1 MLKELIPFL
10 IIGIAFSATSNA
22 VAIAPVSNT
31 LEKPLA
37 TTDFFSI
44 KITPNGDPVT
54 LQATHINE
62 KLKLGTAVLANCEA
76 DGTNWKCKPSEA
88 LEADSHV
95 LALASVGAQIKELT
109 TTVTEDTKTVIIPAI
124 TARPKTATVKGE
136 IAAET
141 DIEITLTANAAPGA
155 AIAGSALSNYFKLGS
170 VNLGTCSGTGF
181 ASDAVVAA
189 TTDIKCKTGSKLEVS
204 NTPYTLTLQSG
215 KTAVSSKTI
224 AAFGD
229 VTVSSAANSG
239 GDGDGD
245 GKSSSKFLSISF
257 VFFIFALLF

>member
-10 IIGIAFSATSNA
+10 IIGIVFSATSNA

-76 DGTNWKCKPSEA
+76 DGTNWKCKPSVA
-88 LEADSHV
+88 LEADSHD
-95 LALASVGAQIKELT
+95 LALNSGVTAINELT
-109 TTVTEDTKTVIIPAI
+109 PTVTEATKTVIIPKI

-141 DIEITLTANAAPGA
+141 DIEITLTTNIANPTAV
-155 AIAGSALSNYFKLGS
+155 AGSDLSNYFKLGS
-170 VNLGTCSGTGF
+170 VNLGTCSETGL
-181 ASDAVVAA
+181 AADAAKSTSV
-189 TTDIKCKTGSKLEVS
+189 TIKCKTKDKLAVS
-204 NTPYTLTLQSG
+204 STPYTFAVQDSATQNVVKTQSF
-215 KTAVSSKTI
+215 AV
-224 AAFGD
+224 FGD
-229 VTVSSAANSG
+229 VTVSAADAG
-239 GDGDGD
+239 GDGNNG
-245 GKSSSKFLSISF
+245 SKFLNLSLI
-257 VFFIFALLF
+257 FFIFTFLF

>member
-10 IIGIAFSATSNA
+10 IIGIVFSATSNA

-31 LEKPLA
+31 LEKPL
-37 TTDFFSI
+37 TTSDFFSI
-44 KITPNGDPVT
+44 KITPNADPVT
-54 LQATHINE
+54 LAGTDINS

-141 DIEITLTANAAPGA
+141 DIEITLTTNIANPTA
-155 AIAGSALSNYFKLGS
+155 LGS
-170 VNLGTCSGTGF
+170 VLLGTCSETGL
-181 ASDAVVAA
+181 AADATKSTSV
-189 TTDIKCKTGSKLEVS
+189 TIKCKTKDKLAVS
-204 NTPYTLTLQSG
+204 STPYTF
-215 KTAVSSKTI
+215 AVQNSATQNVVNSKSF

-229 VTVSSAANSG
+229 VTVSAADAG
-239 GDGDGD
+239 GDGNNG
-245 GKSSSKFLSISF
+245 SKFLNLSLI
-257 VFFIFALLF
+257 FFIFTFLF